1 MPDISGYDRQRRE
14 ADAYN
19 LFFSSLT
26 ARADPSLS
34 ERGWFV
40 PAMFAEF
47 RDTRNDLEI
56 SPDFVLY
63 DGDICLLVEIKSGN
77 NIEERHIR
85 QMRRCRSF
93 SIDAIENELEN
104 AQVDE
109 KTPYDGSVRTV
120 DSCIIYQD
128 MNEEYIRNCRS
139 EWEDCREA
147 LERVENETAILTQDF
162 GGQLRHLAG
171 SFESNRL
178 DRLFDE
184 GIELPQNPKNEVM
197 ITENM
202 EKEILAVA
210 ICDVWGETAVNHE
223 DPVSVNVTKI
233 RNHFAPRFNLPSD
246 RVNRVL
252 YYLNKIGACDHVDG
266 LEYEFRYGHLSE
278 VLTIEQTVREHPV
291 DEFLTDDDKENIPD
305 ESQVTFDEVLAEE
318 EATDTEDRSD
328 AE

>member
-1 MPDISGYDRQRRE
+1 
-14 ADAYN
+14 
-19 LFFSSLT
+19 
-26 ARADPSLS
+26 
-34 ERGWFV
+34 
-40 PAMFAEF
+40 
-47 RDTRNDLEI
+47 
-56 SPDFVLY
+56 
-63 DGDICLLVEIKSGN
+63 
-77 NIEERHIR
+77 
-85 QMRRCRSF
+85 MRRCRSF

-128 MNEEYIRNCRS
+128 MNEGYIRNCRS

>member
-1 MPDISGYDRQRRE
+1 MSDISGYDRQRRE
-14 ADAYN
+14 ADTYN

-47 RDTRNDLEI
+47 RDSRNDLEI

-77 NIEERHIR
+77 NIEERHIQ
-85 QMRRCRSF
+85 QMGRCRSF
-93 SIDAIENELEN
+93 SIDAIESELEN

-128 MNEEYIRNCRS
+128 MDEEYVQNCRS

-147 LERVENETAILTQDF
+147 LENLENETALLTQDF
-162 GGQLRHLAG
+162 GGQLRRLAG

-184 GIELPQNPKNEVM
+184 GINLPQNPKQEVM

-210 ICDVWGETAVNHE
+210 ICDIWGETAVNHE
-223 DPVSVNVTKI
+223 DPVSVNVTEI
-233 RNHFAPRFNLPSD
+233 RDYFAPRFNIPSD

-252 YYLNKIGACDHVDG
+252 YYLKKIDACDHVDG
-266 LEYEFRYGHLSE
+266 LEYEFRYGHLPE
-278 VLTIEQTVREHPV
+278 VLTIEQTVRDHPV
-291 DEFLTDDDKENIPD
+291 DDYLTDEDEEDMPD
-305 ESQVTFDEVLAEE
+305 ESQATFDEVFSDE
-318 EATDTEDRSD
+318 EATDTDDLGDVE
-328 AE
+328 